1 MRWNARSPWLV
12 GTFLFVVL
20 ALVAGA
26 CGGDDAGDSLQLHSQ
41 QLSASGGV
49 QSLSGDPQ
57 RQGFSAVSGD
67 GGGDRV
73 ATTVP
78 PAASA
83 VGGDSAGPADQLAN
97 QGSELGSDGVDP
109 VVFQTTDFGRD
120 IIFTADLT
128 VAVTDVATAGDAAT
142 REIAAL
148 GGFLF
153 GQRTT
158 GAPNPVSVLTFKVA
172 PADFAEA
179 LDRLGAIGE
188 VRAQNVSASDVTERI
203 VDLESRILSAEASVD
218 RLRQL
223 LAEAD
228 AVAVVVQVETEL
240 LQRETQLE
248 TLRGQLRTLEDQ
260 VSLATIVVT
269 LTEALSQPRVQLV
282 VSTYSGHDGIGG
294 SCHGEGG
301 LNIDEGSKATVCFE
315 IINIGDA
322 PLTGFE
328 LTDPVLDITLEELTA
343 VYGEPSDTIEPGD
356 SIMFAFELV
365 AERDLRTQTRVSAT
379 PVNQEGEPLVGRTV
393 AATVSIFINAVD
405 PGGIASFGEGL
416 SASVGFLANLG
427 RLLILGAG
435 VVLPF
440 IWLLPLLIWFL
451 LRRRTR
457 TRTEKE
463 GVEQGEDD
471 PIDLDDIEPET
482 DDAAHPEGNEL
493 RS

>member
-12 GTFLFVVL
+12 GILLLAVL
-20 ALVAGA
+20 SLVAAA
-26 CGGDDAGDSLQLHSQ
+26 CGGDDASDTAFAPARQNLDAGPQSQ
-41 QLSASGGV
+41 S
-49 QSLSGDPQ
+49 
-57 RQGFSAVSGD
+57 FSATSSGGD
-67 GGGDRV
+67 GGVV

-78 PAASA
+78 PP
-83 VGGDSAGPADQLAN
+83 VVGDSDDGDRVADVGAD
-97 QGSELGSDGVDP
+97 LGSDGIDP
-109 VVFQTTDFGRD
+109 VVFQTTDLGRD

-128 VAVTDVATAGDAAT
+128 VAVTDVVVAGDAAT
-142 REIAAL
+142 RAVSEL

-158 GAPNPVSVLTFKVA
+158 GAPNPVSVLTFKVM
-172 PADFAEA
+172 PEDFADA
-179 LDRLGAIGE
+179 LDRLGEIGE

-248 TLRGQLRTLEDQ
+248 TLRGQLRTLQDQ

-269 LTEALSQPRVQLV
+269 LTEALTQPRVQLI
-282 VSTYSGHDGIGG
+282 VSTYPGHDEAGQ
-294 SCHGEGG
+294 SCHGDGG
-301 LNIDEGSKATVCFE
+301 LNIEEGSDATVCFE
-315 IINIGDA
+315 IVNAGDS

-328 LTDPVLDITLEELTA
+328 LNDPVLDFMLEDLTA
-343 VYGEPSDTIEPGD
+343 VFGEPTGTIEPGE
-356 SIMFAFELV
+356 SIMFAAEITV
-365 AERDLRTQTRVSAT
+365 ERDLRTQTRVSAT
-379 PVNQEGEPLVGRTV
+379 PVNQEGQTLTGR
-393 AATVSIFINAVD
+393 AVSTTSTIFINAVD

-416 SASVGFLANLG
+416 SASVGFLADLG

-435 VVLPF
+435 LLLPF
-440 IWLLPLLIWFL
+440 IWLLPILIWL
-451 LRRRTR
+451 GIRTSR
-457 TRTEKE
+457 KSKTPKE
-463 GVEQGEDD
+463 EPEPVEDAD
-471 PIDLDDIEPET
+471 PDETAQDLD
-482 DDAAHPEGNEL
+482 EGSKL